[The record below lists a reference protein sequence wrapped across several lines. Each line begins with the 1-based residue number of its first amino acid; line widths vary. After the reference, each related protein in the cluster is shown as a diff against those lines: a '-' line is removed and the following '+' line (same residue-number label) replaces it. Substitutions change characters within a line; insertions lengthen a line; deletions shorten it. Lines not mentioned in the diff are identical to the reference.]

1 MISSDPRFDPPD
13 PAFDGDCSR
22 FRQEFEAIDERIK
35 QFREELA
42 KVGNAEIEIANA
54 LFRATDPERI
64 SVLKERQ
71 RLMAQER
78 RQVKIQLDRRS
89 AESDRLKALYRR
101 SVCHALRGLF
111 NLPQ

>member
-13 PAFDGDCSR
+13 PTFGGDCSR
-22 FRQEFEAIDERIK
+22 FLREFEAIDERIK

-42 KVGNAEIEIANA
+42 RIGNAEIEIANA
-54 LFRATDPERI
+54 LFQATDPEQI

-71 RLMAQER
+71 RRMAQKR
-78 RQVKIQLDRRS
+78 REAKSQLDRRS
-89 AESDRLKALYRR
+89 AESDRLKVLYRR